1 MAFRMTRRVA
11 LAALTASTLALG
23 AGLAQAQEVLR
34 LGVIGPLTGSGAA
47 WGLGMDGGVKLA
59 AAEVN
64 ARGGL
69 KVGDATYQIEVVSY
83 DDQYKAAEAVTAVN
97 RLMGPDEVRYIFGPI
112 GSASLLAIKPLTERE
127 GVHLYTGAWAAEV
140 LKDSDYVFRTGPTTQ
155 EFAPATVAWLKET
168 KPELKTVAFFAA
180 NDETGWNS
188 QKIQKA
194 AYEAAGFE
202 IVGGEFFERTQNDFG
217 ALLTKV
223 LAAKPDTIELDT
235 APPRTAGLIIRQARE
250 MGYKGNFTKFGGF
263 DVEEIV
269 KAAGAENAEGLVGT
283 TMAAPGTETWNRL
296 GAELSKLH
304 NLEMNDYV
312 VMYYDAA
319 NLVFSSIEKAGDV
332 DTDAVKTALEANVP
346 FQGSVGNL
354 TWGGQE
360 AYGVDHQIYRSVV
373 MVEIKA
379 GAGVV
384 IGEAKLN

>member
-1 MAFRMTRRVA
+1 MALFIKRRTA
-11 LAALTASTLALG
+11 LAALAASALALG
-23 AGLAQAQEVLR
+23 AGLAQAQETLR

-47 WGLGMDGGVKLA
+47 WGLGMDGGVKIA
-59 AAEVN
+59 ANEVN

-69 KVGDATYQIEVVSY
+69 KVGDQTYKLEVVSY

-97 RLMGPDEVRYIFGPI
+97 RLMGPDNVRFIFGPI

-127 GVHLYTGAWAAEV
+127 GVQLFTGAWAADV
-140 LKDSDYVFRTGPTTQ
+140 LKDSEYIFRTGPTTQ

-168 KPELKTVAFFAA
+168 KPELKKVAFFAA

-188 QKIQKA
+188 QKIQKT

-202 IVGGEFFERTQNDFG
+202 IVGGEYFERAQNDFG

-223 LAAKPDTIELDT
+223 LAGKPDTIELDT

-296 GAELSKLH
+296 GGDFSKLH
-304 NLEMNDYV
+304 QLEMNDYV
-312 VMYYDAA
+312 VMFYDAA
-319 NLVFSSIEKAGDV
+319 NLLFSSIEKAGDLDSDKV
-332 DTDAVKTALEANVP
+332 VAALEANVP
-346 FQGSVGNL
+346 FDGSVGTM
-354 TWGGQE
+354 TWGGKE
-360 AYGVDHQIYRSVV
+360 AYGIDHQIYRSVI
-373 MVEIKA
+373 MVEITGGEGK
-379 GAGVV
+379 V